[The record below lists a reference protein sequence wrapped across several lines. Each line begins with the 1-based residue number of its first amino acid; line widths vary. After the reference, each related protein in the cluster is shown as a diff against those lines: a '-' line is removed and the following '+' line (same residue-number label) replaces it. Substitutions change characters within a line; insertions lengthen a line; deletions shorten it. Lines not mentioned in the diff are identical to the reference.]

1 MIYILLISSDKYLS
15 YVNFWSVCPTPLFN
29 TGFWENQETA
39 NSGCDPEFWRKHEQ
53 FSSRD

>member
-39 NSGCDPEFWRKHEQ
+39 NIGCDPKFWRKHEQ
-53 FSSRD
+53 FSS